1 KNIQQPICTRCLT
14 NIHAVHDQFYLGVC
28 VYNLEY
34 KYIPKIFSKCF
45 LCFSSTV
52 ISSKER
58 LLTSVIPENKEKEN
72 KRPIYEQLI
81 CPVCRKLFVHP
92 QMLPC
97 KHSFCEHCIP
107 KKTTTKPIN
116 KHHIVV
122 KCPVCEAET
131 YFTSIEKVRFP
142 DNILLVKVLS
152 RLEEDKHGSNLTR
165 GYRKEIYCDACD
177 KKFKKVAVKK
187 CISHNLNVCIDCLQ
201 KHGRS
206 NKPGQGV
213 VEPSIN
219 YNETKCFDHPDSNL
233 VMYCITD
240 KIPICEDCIFGQHK
254 DHLII
259 SLEEAF
265 HNDSFDL
272 HDAIA
277 KYLKDQSEN
286 EMLSLNILKSKFQ
299 GDKALLDKEI
309 TKEFTVLHGTLQ
321 QKEKEIKDL
330 LQKEI
335 NVREQMINDFADA
348 KSRAIF
354 SLDSLAEFAKEAL
367 RETNESVFLQMS
379 CVLVEQLTEKI
390 NQILFS
396 GKELNQSPF
405 HGFEMNVKTIST
417 QIEEVFEPILKS
429 VTILKDQKVSPAD
442 KASVVNEKVVSS
454 LYQTNRHTYKHI
466 YIHGTLQ
473 TLRNVRFIIALQI
486 FWMVPE
492 NDTVDSFDAQIQEIQ
507 EISSSKSKS
516 TRQIKPSIF
525 TGIRASSFETS
536 SLKPNSEY
544 LFRVRAANIAGQSDW
559 SYPYKVSTDLF
570 SNLSNTA
577 GKVLGAVY
585 NNNKSYLI

>member
-1 KNIQQPICTRCLT
+1 MIAIITFDVSCS
-14 NIHAVHDQFYLGVC
+14 
-28 VYNLEY
+28 YNLEY

-442 KASVVNEKVVSS
+442 KASVVNEKVVSESEFVDSEANYDSSKDQEIINKEPLEKKAS
-454 LYQTNRHTYKHI
+454 LLSTSTVSERRDSQIQSLSNKQTYIQT
-466 YIHGTLQ
+466 YIH
-473 TLRNVRFIIALQI
+473 
-486 FWMVPE
+486 
-492 NDTVDSFDAQIQEIQ
+492 
-507 EISSSKSKS
+507 
-516 TRQIKPSIF
+516 
-525 TGIRASSFETS
+525 TS
-536 SLKPNSEY
+536 
-544 LFRVRAANIAGQSDW
+544 NIAGQSDW